1 MEVER
6 GNESRGDP
14 RGEEGMVRVR
24 GVQGMLAALAA
35 VALIATACGTGEEAE
50 QVPEE
55 DADLRGGTLTVQMES
70 FVHECNFDPTCEF
83 VSYAIMIHTN
93 LLQRPLMNYR
103 HIADDPGL
111 EILPDLAADMPEI
124 SEDGL
129 TYTFTLK
136 DGVMFAPPVNREV
149 TSQDVAYAFQ
159 RMASQQQGNP
169 YTYYFEGV
177 IDGFELQKAPAEDIQ
192 ISGIETPDDKTIS
205 ITLAEPVPDILFR
218 LAMPGTAPIP
228 QEVASCF
235 PQSGEYGRFV
245 ISSGPYMLEGSEALD
260 ISSCDTM
267 EPIAGYEPDRTLNI
281 VRNPNYD
288 AATDDPEMRS
298 NNPDRFEFSVNTN
311 VDDIFNRIVAG
322 ETDVS
327 PDDPPA
333 QFLRQFAEDTERLPS
348 NPVDVLWYI
357 VMNLTQ
363 PPFDDINVRRAVNY
377 AIDKDGLLRA
387 AGGELVG
394 EIATHILPPTMGG
407 LPSEE
412 YDPFATEGFAGD
424 VDLAKEEMAQSA
436 YDTDGDGVCDA
447 PECTGILHISRN
459 EAPWTEFNPIIE
471 DNLAEIGIEL
481 ETREIEGGV
490 AYELV
495 STTSENVPI
504 ASHAG
509 WGKDWPDASTFFE
522 ALFTS
527 GAIQPGPGVNNNP
540 SLVGITQEI
549 NEERELGIE
558 GNLQGIPNID
568 AQFEECVAMELGQP
582 RLDCFNEV
590 DRTLMEEVVPYVPY
604 RWDEETHLISEN
616 ITKWEFDQNA
626 GEMSLAHIAVAS

>member
-1 MEVER
+1 MR
-6 GNESRGDP
+6 LRRSRGI
-14 RGEEGMVRVR
+14 
-24 GVQGMLAALAA
+24 LAVAAA
-35 VALIATACGTGEEAE
+35 VALVAAACGGEEQPRQE
-50 QVPEE
+50 GQ
-55 DADLRGGTLTVQMES
+55 DGDLSGGALRIQMES
-70 FVHECNFDPTCEF
+70 FVFECNFDPTCEF
-83 VSYAIMIHTN
+83 VSYALMMQTN
-93 LLQRPLMNYR
+93 SFLRPLMNYR
-103 HIADDPGL
+103 HVADDPGL

-136 DGVMFAPPVNREV
+136 DGVMFGPPVNREI

-169 YTYYFEGV
+169 YTYYYEGV
-177 IDGFELQKAPAEDIQ
+177 VEGFELQKSPAEDIE

-205 ITLAEPVPDILFR
+205 ITLANAVPDILFR
-218 LAMPGTAPIP
+218 LAMPATAPIP

-245 ISSGPYMLEGSEALD
+245 ISSGAYMFEGSEDLD
-260 ISSCDTM
+260 ISSCESM
-267 EPIAGYEPDRTLNI
+267 EPIAGYEPDRTLNL

-288 AATDDPEMRS
+288 PATDNPEMRS
-298 NNPDRFEFSVNTN
+298 NYPDRFELSVNTN
-311 VDDIFNRIVAG
+311 VDDIFNKIVAG
-322 ETDVS
+322 EADSS

-333 QFLRQFAEDTERLPS
+333 KFLRQFADDRERLPI

-357 VMNLTQ
+357 GMNLTQ
-363 PPFDDINVRRAVNY
+363 APFDDIHVRKAVNL

-387 AGGELVG
+387 AGGSLVG
-394 EIATHILPPTMGG
+394 GVATHILPPTMGG
-407 LPSEE
+407 PEAE
-412 YDPFATEGFAGD
+412 DYDPYATSGFAGD
-424 VDLAKEEMAQSA
+424 ADLAKEEMAQSA
-436 YDTDGDGVCDA
+436 YDTDGDGICDA
-447 PECTGILHISRN
+447 PECSGILHISRN

-471 DNLAEIGIEL
+471 DNLEAIGIEL

-527 GAIQPGPGVNNNP
+527 GAIQAGAGVNNNVG
-540 SLVGITQEI
+540 LVGITSEI

-558 GNLQGIPNID
+558 GNLGDIPSVDVHI
-568 AQFEECVAMELGQP
+568 EECIAMELGQA
-582 RLDCFNEV
+582 RIDCFNEV

-604 RWDEETHLISEN
+604 RWDLESHLISEN
-616 ITKWEFDQNA
+616 IAKWEFDQNA
-626 GEMSLAHIAVAS
+626 GEMSFAHIAVAS